1 MRIIATIVLALFAI
15 TSAVPAVP
23 AEAATIDEMKA
34 YIEDVA
40 LDYDLSPELVMG
52 VVETESSWD
61 AKADNGVSMGLMQ
74 LNRNTY
80 PWLAEQVGI
89 KNVDPYNWKQNV
101 RMGCWYLD
109 YLRNTA
115 INEGYT
121 DEDALYVHLI
131 YYNRGVAGG
140 RKWMQNHSM
149 YENGYAKKVLE
160 VKHRLEKEKY
170 A

>member
-15 TSAVPAVP
+15 TSAVPA
-23 AEAATIDEMKA
+23 EATTMDEMKA
-34 YIEDVA
+34 YVEDVA
-40 LDYDLSPELVMG
+40 LEYDLSPELVMG
-52 VVETESSWD
+52 VVEAESSWD
-61 AKADNGVSMGLMQ
+61 SNADNGISQGLMQ
-74 LNRNTY
+74 LNRNTC

-89 KNVDPYNWKQNV
+89 ENPDPHNWKHNI

-109 YLRNTA
+109 YLRDTA

-131 YYNRGVAGG
+131 YYNRGVSGG
-140 RKWMQNHSM
+140 RKWLKNHSL
-149 YENGYAKKVLE
+149 YDNGYAKKVLE
-160 VKHRLEKEKY
+160 VKYRLEKEKY